1 MARSC
6 HDVLAFAPDHDDATR
21 AWLRANGI
29 TPIDFSLARAGMN
42 PVKDATSL
50 LELRRLLRLYKPDIT
65 LGYYIKPVIYG
76 TIAAWLAGVP
86 RRYAMI
92 EGLGFAFTEG
102 QRPSWRRASLQRIVA
117 KLYRSALRLAER
129 VVFLNPD
136 DRREFV
142 ERRLVSPDR
151 AVILGGIGLD
161 LQEWSYSKPDAEA
174 ATFIMVGRLLRD
186 KGVEEYVEAAKALH
200 PHYPKARFLLV
211 GGHDENPAAMSL
223 AEVQSWV
230 DAGLIERSEAHTSE
244 LQS

>member
-1 MARSC
+1 MRISDWSS
-6 HDVLAFAPDHDDATR
+6 DVCSSDL
-21 AWLRANGI
+21 
-29 TPIDFSLARAGMN
+29 
-42 PVKDATSL
+42 
-50 LELRRLLRLYKPDIT
+50 
-65 LGYYIKPVIYG
+65 
-76 TIAAWLAGVP
+76 
-86 RRYAMI
+86 
-92 EGLGFAFTEG
+92 
-102 QRPSWRRASLQRIVA
+102 
-117 KLYRSALRLAER
+117 
-129 VVFLNPD
+129 
-136 DRREFV
+136 
-142 ERRLVSPDR
+142 LVSPDR

>member
-1 MARSC
+1 MTPSLPTRRSS
-6 HDVLAFAPDHDDATR
+6 DL
-21 AWLRANGI
+21 
-29 TPIDFSLARAGMN
+29 
-42 PVKDATSL
+42 
-50 LELRRLLRLYKPDIT
+50 
-65 LGYYIKPVIYG
+65 
-76 TIAAWLAGVP
+76 
-86 RRYAMI
+86 
-92 EGLGFAFTEG
+92 
-102 QRPSWRRASLQRIVA
+102 ASLQRIVA
-117 KLYRSALRLAER
+117 KLYRSAVRLAER

-211 GGHDENPAAMSL
+211 GGHDEN
-223 AEVQSWV
+223 QI
-230 DAGLIERSEAHTSE
+230 GRAHV
-244 LQS
+244 